1 MKRLLLMALAAC
13 SLVACGKKDTPAPE
27 PKPTPPDPE
36 LPTKPARL
44 RGFMVARVEDVN
56 RQTVDD
62 AASWGANIIRLQVCP
77 VKFAATVNRT
87 LWEALPECL
96 NRVDERLKWAKQRGL
111 KVVIDLHEPPVQ
123 GYSDPG
129 FPAFWNDP
137 QTRPA
142 FIRFWRELAMRF
154 KDPAYN
160 DLIYGYDIYNEP
172 AAWVKGTN
180 HVPHKWRE
188 MAPEIIRAIRAIDR
202 DVWIIYQPGPWNG
215 PDNYRDLK
223 PLADQRV
230 MYSLHF
236 YLPGGFT
243 HQGVN
248 KASREEAL
256 ASIGVEYPGTVNGK
270 VWDRTTL
277 ERELQLVD
285 EFQRRYNVPIFVGE
299 FSVVRWAPT
308 TSAVRWLTDAVS
320 LFETRKWTW
329 CYHAFREWDG
339 WSLEYPEGTAAFR
352 FKGDPAAS
360 PAKTETERA
369 KVIRRALKYNK
380 G

>member
-1 MKRLLLMALAAC
+1 
-13 SLVACGKKDTPAPE
+13 
-27 PKPTPPDPE
+27 
-36 LPTKPARL
+36 
-44 RGFMVARVEDVN
+44 
-56 RQTVDD
+56 
-62 AASWGANIIRLQVCP
+62 
-77 VKFAATVNRT
+77 
-87 LWEALPECL
+87 
-96 NRVDERLKWAKQRGL
+96 
-111 KVVIDLHEPPVQ
+111 
-123 GYSDPG
+123 
-129 FPAFWNDP
+129 
-137 QTRPA
+137 
-142 FIRFWRELAMRF
+142 MRF

-180 HVPHKWRE
+180 HVPHRWRE

-248 KASREEAL
+248 KASREEAF

-270 VWDRTTL
+270 VWARTTL

-285 EFQRRYNVPIFVGE
+285 EFQRRYNLPILPRLPRVGRLEFGVPRGHGRLPLQGRPGCIAGQNG
-299 FSVVRWAPT
+299 
-308 TSAVRWLTDAVS
+308 DG
-320 LFETRKWTW
+320 TRQ
-329 CYHAFREWDG
+329 
-339 WSLEYPEGTAAFR
+339 S
-352 FKGDPAAS
+352 DPSGAEVQQGVAS
-360 PAKTETERA
+360 DC
-369 KVIRRALKYNK
+369 
-380 G
+380 